1 MTDLSKRTIGELI
14 DLLITTNT
22 KCFMAQEDI
31 MNESLTTEKR
41 FDAAVRAQIL
51 NARRSSLIRAIDE
64 YFGQLDS
71 SVTPKTYYTY
81 FDKDER

>member
-1 MTDLSKRTIGELI
+1 MSDLSKRTIGELV
-14 DLLITTNT
+14 DLLTTSVI

-31 MNESLTTEKR
+31 MNEDLDEHAR
-41 FDAAVRAQIL
+41 FEAAKRAQIM
-51 NARRSSLIRAIDE
+51 NARRSALIRAIDE

-81 FDKDER
+81 FEDKK

>member
-14 DLLITTNT
+14 DLLVTTNT

-31 MNESLTTEKR
+31 MNESLTVEKR
-41 FDAAVRAQIL
+41 FDAAQKAQIL
-51 NARRSSLIRAIDE
+51 NAKRSALIRAVDE

-71 SVTPKTYYTY
+71 SVSPKTYYTY
-81 FDKDER
+81 FNKEE